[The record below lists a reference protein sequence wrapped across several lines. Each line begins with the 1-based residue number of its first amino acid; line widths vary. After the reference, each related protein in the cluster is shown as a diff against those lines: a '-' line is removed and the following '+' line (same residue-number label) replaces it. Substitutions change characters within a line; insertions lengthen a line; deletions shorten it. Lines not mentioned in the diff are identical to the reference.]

1 MRSATVRQLQIFS
14 VAASHLSFARAAEKL
29 HLTHAA
35 ISLQIKQLEDVCGTQ
50 LFDRIGKKVFLTE
63 AGEILLDHARQI
75 LQSLKDADES
85 LMALKGLKGGRV
97 TIAVTSTA
105 EYFAPGLL
113 AEFRKAQADVR
124 VRLLVDNREEVS
136 RMLISNEVDLAIMG
150 RPPADMEAEGDDLC
164 AASVRDRRRRRS
176 SAGRAHRADA
186 RRHRAGD
193 DDRARGRLGNPVGD
207 GRLLPRARDRAEHR
221 HGDGQQRG
229 DQAGGCRRTG
239 HQLHLA
245 AHARAGTQR
254 RSAGRAAGRGHAGDA
269 PLVPRASQEQAPD
282 AGARCLLGFRPR
294 ICAGLPQAPRASSKP
309 TTPKPPSIPKRCSSS
324 PPG

>member
-63 AGEILLDHARQI
+63 AGDILLDHARQI

-124 VRLLVDNREEVS
+124 VRLLVDNREEVA

-150 RPPADMEAEGDDLC
+150 RPPADMEAEATTFAPHPFVIVAGADHPLVGRTSLTLDDI
-164 AASVRDRRRRRS
+164 AQETMIVREAGSGTRLAMEGFFRDHAIEPNIDMEMGS
-176 SAGRAHRADA
+176 NEAIKQAVVAGLGISFISQHTLGLELSAGRLVVLPVEGMPVM
-186 RRHRAGD
+186 RRWFLVRHKSKRLTPALGAFWDFVLEFAPDYLKRLEHQAAGD
-193 DDRARGRLGNPVGD
+193 
-207 GRLLPRARDRAEHR
+207 
-221 HGDGQQRG
+221 
-229 DQAGGCRRTG
+229 
-239 HQLHLA
+239 
-245 AHARAGTQR
+245 
-254 RSAGRAAGRGHAGDA
+254 
-269 PLVPRASQEQAPD
+269 
-282 AGARCLLGFRPR
+282 
-294 ICAGLPQAPRASSKP
+294 K
-309 TTPKPPSIPKRCSSS
+309 
-324 PPG
+324 

>member
-63 AGEILLDHARQI
+63 AGDILLDHARQI

-150 RPPADMEAEGDDLC
+150 RPPADMEAEATTFAPHPFVIVAGADHPLVGRSALTLDDI
-164 AASVRDRRRRRS
+164 AQETMIVREAGSGTRLAMEGFFREHSIEPNIDMEMGS
-176 SAGRAHRADA
+176 NEAIKQAVVAGLGISFISQHTLGLELSAGRLVVLPVEGMPVM
-186 RRHRAGD
+186 RRWFLVRHKSKRLTPALGAFWDFVLEFAPDYLKRLEHQAAGD
-193 DDRARGRLGNPVGD
+193 
-207 GRLLPRARDRAEHR
+207 
-221 HGDGQQRG
+221 
-229 DQAGGCRRTG
+229 
-239 HQLHLA
+239 
-245 AHARAGTQR
+245 
-254 RSAGRAAGRGHAGDA
+254 
-269 PLVPRASQEQAPD
+269 
-282 AGARCLLGFRPR
+282 
-294 ICAGLPQAPRASSKP
+294 K
-309 TTPKPPSIPKRCSSS
+309 
-324 PPG
+324 

>member
-35 ISLQIKQLEDVCGTQ
+35 ISLQIKQLEDVCGTL

-63 AGEILLDHARQI
+63 AGDILLDHARQI

-97 TIAVTSTA
+97 AIAVTSTA

-150 RPPADMEAEGDDLC
+150 RPPADMEAEATTFATHPFVIVAGADHPLARRTLVTVEDI
-164 AASVRDRRRRRS
+164 AQETMIVREAGSGTRLAMEGFFREHAIEPNIDMEMGS
-176 SAGRAHRADA
+176 NEAIKQAVVAGLGISFISQHTLGLELSAGRLVVLPVEGMPVM
-186 RRHRAGD
+186 RRWFLVRHKSKRLTPALGAFWDFVLEFAPAYLKRLEHQAAGD
-193 DDRARGRLGNPVGD
+193 
-207 GRLLPRARDRAEHR
+207 
-221 HGDGQQRG
+221 
-229 DQAGGCRRTG
+229 
-239 HQLHLA
+239 
-245 AHARAGTQR
+245 
-254 RSAGRAAGRGHAGDA
+254 
-269 PLVPRASQEQAPD
+269 
-282 AGARCLLGFRPR
+282 
-294 ICAGLPQAPRASSKP
+294 K
-309 TTPKPPSIPKRCSSS
+309 
-324 PPG
+324 

>member
-63 AGEILLDHARQI
+63 AGDILLDHARQI

-150 RPPADMEAEGDDLC
+150 RPPADMEAEATTFAPHPFVIVAGADHPLVGRTALTLDDI
-164 AASVRDRRRRRS
+164 AQETMIVREAGSGTRLAMEGFFREHSIEPNIDMEMGS
-176 SAGRAHRADA
+176 NEAIKQAVVAGLGISFISQHTLGLELSAGRLVVLPVEGMPVM
-186 RRHRAGD
+186 RRWFLVRHKSKRLTPALGAFWDFVLEFAPDYLKRLEHQAAGD
-193 DDRARGRLGNPVGD
+193 
-207 GRLLPRARDRAEHR
+207 
-221 HGDGQQRG
+221 
-229 DQAGGCRRTG
+229 
-239 HQLHLA
+239 
-245 AHARAGTQR
+245 
-254 RSAGRAAGRGHAGDA
+254 
-269 PLVPRASQEQAPD
+269 
-282 AGARCLLGFRPR
+282 
-294 ICAGLPQAPRASSKP
+294 K
-309 TTPKPPSIPKRCSSS
+309 
-324 PPG
+324 

>member
-63 AGEILLDHARQI
+63 AGDILLDHARQI

-150 RPPADMEAEGDDLC
+150 RPPADMEAEATTFAPHPFVIVAGADHPLVGRTALTLDDI
-164 AASVRDRRRRRS
+164 AQETMIVREAGSGTRLAMEGFFREHSIEPNIDMEMGS
-176 SAGRAHRADA
+176 NEAIKQAVVAGLGSSFISQHTLGLELSAGRLVVLPVEGMPVM
-186 RRHRAGD
+186 RRWFLVRHKSKRLTPALGAFWDFVLEFAPDYLKRLEHQAAGD
-193 DDRARGRLGNPVGD
+193 
-207 GRLLPRARDRAEHR
+207 
-221 HGDGQQRG
+221 
-229 DQAGGCRRTG
+229 
-239 HQLHLA
+239 
-245 AHARAGTQR
+245 
-254 RSAGRAAGRGHAGDA
+254 
-269 PLVPRASQEQAPD
+269 
-282 AGARCLLGFRPR
+282 
-294 ICAGLPQAPRASSKP
+294 K
-309 TTPKPPSIPKRCSSS
+309 
-324 PPG
+324 

>member
-35 ISLQIKQLEDVCGTQ
+35 ISLQIKQLEDVCGTL

-63 AGEILLDHARQI
+63 AGDILLDHARQI

-97 TIAVTSTA
+97 AIAVTSTA

-150 RPPADMEAEGDDLC
+150 RPPEGMEAEATTFATHPFVIVAGADHPLVGRTSLTLDDI
-164 AASVRDRRRRRS
+164 AQETMIVREAGSGTRLAMEGFFRDHAIEPNIDMEMGS
-176 SAGRAHRADA
+176 NEAIKQAVVAGLGISFISQHTLGLELSAGRLVVLPVEGMPVM
-186 RRHRAGD
+186 RRWFLVRHKSKRLTPALGAFWDFVLEFAPDYLKRLEHQAAGD
-193 DDRARGRLGNPVGD
+193 
-207 GRLLPRARDRAEHR
+207 
-221 HGDGQQRG
+221 
-229 DQAGGCRRTG
+229 
-239 HQLHLA
+239 
-245 AHARAGTQR
+245 
-254 RSAGRAAGRGHAGDA
+254 
-269 PLVPRASQEQAPD
+269 
-282 AGARCLLGFRPR
+282 
-294 ICAGLPQAPRASSKP
+294 K
-309 TTPKPPSIPKRCSSS
+309 
-324 PPG
+324 

>member
-97 TIAVTSTA
+97 AIAVTSTA

-150 RPPADMEAEGDDLC
+150 RPPEGMEAE
-164 AASVRDRRRRRS
+164 AVSFASHPFVIVAGADHPLVGRSSLSLEDIAQETMIVREAGSGTRLAMEGFFREHAIEPNIDMEMGS
-176 SAGRAHRADA
+176 NEAIKQAVVAGLGISFISQHTLGLELSAGRLVVLPVEGMPVM
-186 RRHRAGD
+186 RRWYLVRHKSKRLTPALGAFWDFVLEFAPDYLRRLEHQAAGD
-193 DDRARGRLGNPVGD
+193 
-207 GRLLPRARDRAEHR
+207 
-221 HGDGQQRG
+221 
-229 DQAGGCRRTG
+229 
-239 HQLHLA
+239 
-245 AHARAGTQR
+245 
-254 RSAGRAAGRGHAGDA
+254 
-269 PLVPRASQEQAPD
+269 
-282 AGARCLLGFRPR
+282 
-294 ICAGLPQAPRASSKP
+294 K
-309 TTPKPPSIPKRCSSS
+309 
-324 PPG
+324 

>member
-63 AGEILLDHARQI
+63 AGDILLDNARQI

-150 RPPADMEAEGDDLC
+150 RPPADMEAEATTFAPHPFVIVAGADHPLVGRTALTLDDI
-164 AASVRDRRRRRS
+164 AQETMIVREAGSGTRLAMEGFFREHSIEPNIDMEMGS
-176 SAGRAHRADA
+176 NEAIKQAVVAGLGISFISQHTLGLELSAGRLVVLPVEGMPVM
-186 RRHRAGD
+186 RRWFLVRHKIKRLTPALGAFWDFVLEFAPDYLKRLEHQAAGD
-193 DDRARGRLGNPVGD
+193 
-207 GRLLPRARDRAEHR
+207 
-221 HGDGQQRG
+221 
-229 DQAGGCRRTG
+229 
-239 HQLHLA
+239 
-245 AHARAGTQR
+245 
-254 RSAGRAAGRGHAGDA
+254 
-269 PLVPRASQEQAPD
+269 
-282 AGARCLLGFRPR
+282 
-294 ICAGLPQAPRASSKP
+294 K
-309 TTPKPPSIPKRCSSS
+309 
-324 PPG
+324 